1 MPRGSNAGKCCCHS
15 FIVFVFSA
23 GFIVLIYWAIFQ
35 PHHIRAT
42 VESATLA
49 NLTVVS
55 ASNASSSSAAVS
67 YHLSVSLG
75 LYNPS
80 VRANIYYD
88 AIGAELRFRDAVV
101 GPAANATSP
110 PAFYQRSRASDDV
123 RLEFDYGIRPGV
135 AVGADVAAELEKEMR
150 RGGPVS
156 LELALDVRVR
166 YVFRMFKLPQKPR
179 VWCALSIPVKT
190 EGHHRGFGGDIVA
203 GGDRCRVKY

>member
-1 MPRGSNAGKCCCHS
+1 MAGAGGGSTGKCCCTS
-15 FIVFVFSA
+15 LFGLVFTA

-55 ASNASSSSAAVS
+55 NSNASSAAVS
-67 YHLSVSLG
+67 YHLSVTLS

-80 VRANIYYD
+80 VRVNIYYD
-88 AIGAELRFRDAVV
+88 AIGPELRFRGAVV

-110 PAFYQRSRASDDV
+110 PAFYQRRKTSDDV
-123 RLEFDYGIRPGV
+123 RLDFDYGVTPGGV

-150 RGGPVS
+150 SGGPVS
-156 LELALDVRVR
+156 LELAVDVHQVRVQD
-166 YVFRMFKLPQKPR
+166 VQAAAEAEGVVHAEHSGEDGGPPPR
-179 VWCALSIPVKT
+179 LRRRRRRRRRPVQ
-190 EGHHRGFGGDIVA
+190 G
-203 GGDRCRVKY
+203 